1 VLHFFGR
8 MPTPL
13 LQMAQRKGMKVVLAD
28 LLAGQGSR
36 PAWRLQLQRLVLGA
50 LRRTTPRAFIAPFNW
65 ESYRI
70 ADVCLAL
77 TSWEAR
83 LMADLFGTPLTRIHV
98 LPNGVEAV
106 FLNQQPIQRGLS
118 LVCTATIRELKRTI
132 ELAEAA
138 VLAQTP
144 LWIIGKPYAESD
156 PYAQRFVQL
165 ARRHASIIR
174 YEGAI
179 ADRAKL
185 ARVYLEARGFVLLS
199 TVESLSLSALEAA
212 ACECPCC

>member
-1 VLHFFGR
+1 
-8 MPTPL
+8 
-13 LQMAQRKGMKVVLAD
+13 
-28 LLAGQGSR
+28 
-36 PAWRLQLQRLVLGA
+36 
-50 LRRTTPRAFIAPFNW
+50 
-65 ESYRI
+65 
-70 ADVCLAL
+70 
-77 TSWEAR
+77 
-83 LMADLFGTPLTRIHV
+83 MADLFGTPLTRIHV